1 MSLHVT
7 QVILNSPTLLRC
19 LVTHPFFVSPQENLF
34 FFFFPPPAV
43 AGDHGPASVGNE
55 MDDLKVLNRRV
66 GGEKNL
72 LHNLGL
78 LCGLEKDTRSCNQAI
93 SPATK

>member
-7 QVILNSPTLLRC
+7 QVILNSSTLRRC
-19 LVTHPFFVSPQENLF
+19 PVTHPFFVSPQENLF
-34 FFFFPPPAV
+34 LKLFIYFPPPAV
-43 AGDHGPASVGNE
+43 AGDHGNE

-78 LCGLEKDTRSCNQAI
+78 LCG
-93 SPATK
+93 P